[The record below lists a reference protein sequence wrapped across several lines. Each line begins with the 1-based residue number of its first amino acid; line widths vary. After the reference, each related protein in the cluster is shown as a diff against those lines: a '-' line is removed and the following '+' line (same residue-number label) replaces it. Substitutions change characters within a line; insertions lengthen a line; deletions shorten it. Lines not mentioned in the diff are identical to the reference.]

1 MKKFMLLVLSLTIT
15 STILLGCQTNESNAI
30 NNGENKPKQ
39 QSEIDEVPTLKID
52 GEIKE
57 VSISKTK
64 GSNKIVLEDSSSIEM
79 LKTIIMSGV
88 KVNGIADMTNPEYYI
103 NIIYE
108 NGNVQYFHLWINEKG
123 ETSTLMNTEDT
134 HTAYTVGKE
143 MTEKLIGLIK

>member
-1 MKKFMLLVLSLTIT
+1 MKKVMLLVLSLTIT

-39 QSEIDEVPTLKID
+39 QSEVEEVPTLQID
-52 GEIKE
+52 GKIKE

-64 GSNKIVLEDSSSIEM
+64 GSNKIVLEDSSSIET
-79 LKTIIMSGV
+79 LKTIIMSGI
-88 KVNGIADMTNPEYYI
+88 KVNGIADMTNPEYYM

-108 NGNVQYFHLWINEKG
+108 NGNTQYFYLWIHEKG

-143 MTEKLIGLIK
+143 MTEKLIEFIK

>member
-1 MKKFMLLVLSLTIT
+1 MKKVMLLVLSLTIT

-39 QSEIDEVPTLKID
+39 QSEVEEVPTLQID
-52 GEIKE
+52 GKIKE

-64 GSNKIVLEDSSSIEM
+64 GSNKIVLEDSSSIET

-103 NIIYE
+103 DVIYK
-108 NGNVQYFHLWINEKG
+108 NGDRQNFHLWISEKD

-143 MTEKLIGLIK
+143 MTEKLIEFIK